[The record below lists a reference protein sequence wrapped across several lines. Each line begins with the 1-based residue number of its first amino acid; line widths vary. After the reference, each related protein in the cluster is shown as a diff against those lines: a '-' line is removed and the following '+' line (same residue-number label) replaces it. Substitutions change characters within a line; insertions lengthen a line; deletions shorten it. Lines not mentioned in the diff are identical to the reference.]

1 MSTLWLVCDVSGSML
16 EAGKRLVVRSL
27 VREIE
32 QYIRLGYGTK
42 PDIKLVAWSNDARSL
57 TWSPE
62 DEVPVDLFDC
72 KNSADGEVLVKF
84 LGGQGDDRFIVL
96 TDGFWSDESRA
107 AIKRWKEGLG
117 LDALRVIKVGAD
129 ANPEL
134 NGSEVFEA
142 EDFLAAMDGW
152 LGK

>member
-27 VREIE
+27 VREVE

-42 PDIKLVAWSNDARSL
+42 PDIKLVAWNNDAKSL
-57 TWSPE
+57 DWSSE
-62 DEVPVDLFDC
+62 DEIPVDLFDC
-72 KNSADGEVLVKF
+72 KNSADGGLLVK
-84 LGGQGDDRFIVL
+84 LHGDQADNKFIVL

-107 AIKRWKEGLG
+107 AIKRWKEGLS

-129 ANPEL
+129 ANPKL
-134 NGSEVFEA
+134 KGPDVFEA
-142 EDFLAAMDGW
+142 EDFFTAMDGW
-152 LGK
+152 LDK